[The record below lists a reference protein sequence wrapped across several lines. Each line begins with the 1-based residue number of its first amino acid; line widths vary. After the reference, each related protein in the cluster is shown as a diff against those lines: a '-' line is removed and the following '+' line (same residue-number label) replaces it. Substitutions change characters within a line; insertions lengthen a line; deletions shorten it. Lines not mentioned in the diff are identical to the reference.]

1 AFHDPI
7 LDPRTLTTNYQLL
20 ADDDL
25 RRLADHYV
33 AAARLAAKV
42 GFQFVDVKQCHRYLL
57 SELLAAKHRPGPF
70 GGSLE
75 NRTRLARDIIT
86 AIRAEVPGLMI
97 ATRMNVYDCIPYR
110 LPIGEPS
117 RVSDRVGEPCPHMLP
132 LECAWGTNPHNPF

>member
-33 AAARLAAKV
+33 AAAKLARRI

-57 SELLAAKHRPGPF
+57 SELLAAKTRPGPY

-75 NRTRLARDIIT
+75 NRTRLARNVIT
-86 AIRAEVPGLMI
+86 AIRSELPDLVV
-97 ATRMNVYDCIPYR
+97 ATRLNVYDCIPYQKR
-110 LPIGEPS
+110 LG
-117 RVSDRVGEPCPHMLP
+117 SDDGAACPWRPP
-132 LECAWGTNPHNPF
+132 LSSAWGTAEHAPL